1 MFTLSA
7 VELKKKNFHNS
18 ISLEPIYTCK
28 NSFMFRNRNMYIL
41 VYDIFLSYNISKHK
55 IIQLSYAII
64 SILYILK

>member
-1 MFTLSA
+1 
-7 VELKKKNFHNS
+7 
-18 ISLEPIYTCK
+18 
-28 NSFMFRNRNMYIL
+28 MYIL